1 MDFSLGYEYTDD
13 DVSDAA
19 PTSDGY
25 KAEDDETDS
34 NDDAADTANLQFM
47 VTNRMRRVLE
57 DELNYHEEEVELMD
71 PQIASVV
78 IERGLA
84 RPLTGMPKSWQRIKP
99 STPMLSGLSSKIAS
113 FADKVGK
120 SVVFACKRVLPVAIP
135 IFAAVYSF
143 PKLIA
148 LVQKLRT
155 SVVSTKRT
163 KSTPSIQRASEPLP
177 QKQSNV
183 VKEKQSSGESTIPK
197 VDSRIDMKALNK
209 IVRPSTL
216 VEKLFGR

>member
-1 MDFSLGYEYTDD
+1 
-13 DVSDAA
+13 
-19 PTSDGY
+19 
-25 KAEDDETDS
+25 
-34 NDDAADTANLQFM
+34 M

-57 DELNYHEEEVELMD
+57 DDLNYHEEEVELMD

-99 STPMLSGLSSKIAS
+99 STPMLSGLRSKLAT
-113 FADKVGK
+113 FGDKVRK

-135 IFAAVYSF
+135 IVAAVYSF
-143 PKLIA
+143 PKL
-148 LVQKLRT
+148 LSMVGKLRT
-155 SVVSTKRT
+155 SAASGKRT
-163 KSTPSIQRASEPLP
+163 KSAPSIQRITESMP

-183 VKEKQSSGESTIPK
+183 VKEKQRSGESTIPK
-197 VDSRIDMKALNK
+197 VDGRIDMKALNK